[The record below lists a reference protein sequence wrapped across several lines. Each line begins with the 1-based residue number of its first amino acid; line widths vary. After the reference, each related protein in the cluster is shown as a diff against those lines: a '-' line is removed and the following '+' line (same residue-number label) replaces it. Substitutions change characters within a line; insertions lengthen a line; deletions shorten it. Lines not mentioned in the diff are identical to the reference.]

1 MTGLYVVTL
10 ALLVALGFGL
20 YRKAVDGRVRTVRA
34 SALSGLRGLDA
45 ELGGTA
51 TFVQFSSAACAPCRV
66 TARLLDEVRS
76 NTDGVAHVEI
86 DAEQRLDLADEFGI
100 TRTPT
105 VLVLDGGGVV
115 RSRMV
120 GAPRRQDVLAALAG
134 IADGTASTDTNLA
147 AAPGRNH
154 NETQRTPR

>member
-1 MTGLYVVTL
+1 MTGLYVVAL
-10 ALLVALGFGL
+10 ALVIALGFGL
-20 YRKAVDGRVRTVRA
+20 FRKAWDGRVRTERGSAA
-34 SALSGLRGLDA
+34 SGPLGLDA

-66 TARLLDEVRS
+66 TARLLEEVRS
-76 NTDGVAHVEI
+76 STEGVAHVEI
-86 DAEQRLDLADEFGI
+86 DAEQRLDLAGEFGI

-120 GAPRRQDVLAALAG
+120 GAPRRQDVLSALAG
-134 IADGTASTDTNLA
+134 VPGGAPASDANPGGP
-147 AAPGRNH
+147 PGRH
-154 NETQRTPR
+154 TLRP